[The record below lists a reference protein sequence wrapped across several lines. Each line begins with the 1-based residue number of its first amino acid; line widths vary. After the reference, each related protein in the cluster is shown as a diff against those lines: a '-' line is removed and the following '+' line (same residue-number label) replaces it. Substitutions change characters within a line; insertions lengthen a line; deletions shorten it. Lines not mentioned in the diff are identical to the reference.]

1 MKAKIQFMERNKSP
15 PQTQIKTSTFSISTF
30 YEFSELTQKN
40 FPPFCQSLINGT
52 KKERIENPL
61 FLPLFK
67 PIIS

>member
-1 MKAKIQFMERNKSP
+1 MKAKKQFMERNKSP

-30 YEFSELTQKN
+30 YEFSELTQKS
-40 FPPFCQSLINGT
+40 FPPFCQSHIRRT